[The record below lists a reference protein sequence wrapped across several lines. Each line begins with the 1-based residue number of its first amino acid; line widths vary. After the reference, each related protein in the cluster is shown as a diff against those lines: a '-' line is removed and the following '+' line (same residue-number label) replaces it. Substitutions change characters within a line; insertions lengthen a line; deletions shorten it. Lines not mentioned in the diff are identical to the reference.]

1 MDQWIEVCATRVRE
15 ADKDRFL
22 ATLFAPERHRGP
34 LFVLCAFDAEI
45 SEVRDRVTSPMPGE
59 VRLQWWRDVLT
70 ETARSYA
77 AANQIAL
84 ALRDVVRQYALPV
97 PVLLD
102 LIDAHAFD
110 LYNQPMPTL
119 DALEA
124 YAAATTAT
132 VMQLAAKVLNDG
144 AEAGD
149 EEAFRHAGMASTL
162 TWLLR
167 QLGAHSARGQRYLP
181 NDVLAR
187 YGAQAADLRA
197 GQVSDK
203 LRAVLAGLRALAG
216 SHLAALKHEGPGV
229 PERLVPA
236 FLPVSVAP
244 LALAAMEWADAD
256 PFRPPVVPQW
266 RRQLTLWR
274 AARRPERF
282 LNVRRDDPAESGG
295 RR

>member
-1 MDQWIEVCATRVRE
+1 MDQRFEVCATRVRE
-15 ADKDRFL
+15 SDKDRFL

-34 LFVLCAFDAEI
+34 LFVLYAFDAEI
-45 SEVRDRVTSPMPGE
+45 SEVRDRITSPMPGE

-70 ETARSYA
+70 ETERGYA
-77 AANQIAL
+77 AANPIAL
-84 ALRDVVRQYALPV
+84 GLREVVRQYALPV

-119 DALEA
+119 GALQA
-124 YAAATTAT
+124 YAAATSAT
-132 VMQLAAKVLNDG
+132 VIRLATSVLNDG
-144 AEAGD
+144 AEPGD
-149 EEAFRHAGMASTL
+149 EEAFRHAGMVSTL

-167 QLGAHSARGQRYLP
+167 RLGVHSSRGQRYLP

-187 YGAQAADLRA
+187 HGAQPAELRA

-203 LRAVLAGLRALAG
+203 LRFVLAGLRALAG
-216 SHLAALKHEGPGV
+216 SHLAALKNEGTGV
-229 PERLVPA
+229 PEQMVPA
-236 FLPVSVAP
+236 FLPVSLAP
-244 LALAAMEWADAD
+244 LTLAAMERANTN
-256 PFRPPVVPQW
+256 PFRPPLVLPWQRQW
-266 RRQLTLWR
+266 ALWR

-282 LNVRRDDPAESGG
+282 LNVRQDDPVESGG